1 MSQQHSF
8 DLGDLRAE
16 PKTNGASEQ
25 TGRDMLASPQA
36 LETTSNVASPIR
48 ETRRHHTS
56 DPRVPLSQEV
66 VAAVFGPSAERRF
79 AVRYW
84 DGTFEPAGA
93 TSTPDFTLALQRPGA
108 LRRMLLPATELS
120 IAESF
125 LSGDVEIEGRM
136 ESAMYLGDALGK
148 RLQSPAEVMRLLR
161 KLVALPRDPATAPIL
176 AITHRSTR

>member
-8 DLGDLRAE
+8 DLGDRRLE
-16 PKTNGASEQ
+16 PRKNGASEA
-25 TGRDMLASPQA
+25 GAHDMLTSSQAIDTTPSPM
-36 LETTSNVASPIR
+36 R
-48 ETRRHHTS
+48 ETSRPVNTS
-56 DPRVPLSQEV
+56 DPRVPLSQQV
-66 VAAVFGPSAERRF
+66 VAAVFGPIGERRF

-93 TSTPDFTLALQRPGA
+93 TSTPDFTLAFQRPGA
-108 LRRMLLPATELS
+108 LKRMLLPATELS
-120 IAESF
+120 VAESF

-161 KLVALPRDPATAPIL
+161 KLVALPSDPATAPK
-176 AITHRSTR
+176 